1 MESIQA
7 TGIFDGFKT
16 WLYYNVMV
24 NHYVGAGLV
33 LAILIRVI
41 YGYIQSSLEGERKEH
56 YDIPSKIKIKGSE
69 YHSRIQREK
78 ETHQESQEEVLKRQ
92 ILN

>member
-24 NHYVGAGLV
+24 NHYVGAGLM

-41 YGYIQSSLEGERKEH
+41 YGYIKSGLEGEGKEH
-56 YDIPSKIKIKGSE
+56 YDVPSKIKIKRSE
-69 YHSRIQREK
+69 YHERIQREK
-78 ETHQESQEEVLKRQ
+78 ERHQ
-92 ILN
+92 

>member
-7 TGIFDGFKT
+7 TGMFDCFKT

-24 NHYVGAGLV
+24 NHYVGAGLM

-41 YGYIQSSLEGERKEH
+41 YGYIKSSLEGEGKEKH
-56 YDIPSKIKIKGSE
+56 YDIPSKIKIKGNE
-69 YHSRIQREK
+69 YHERIQREK
-78 ETHQESQEEVLKRQ
+78 EMHQ
-92 ILN
+92 